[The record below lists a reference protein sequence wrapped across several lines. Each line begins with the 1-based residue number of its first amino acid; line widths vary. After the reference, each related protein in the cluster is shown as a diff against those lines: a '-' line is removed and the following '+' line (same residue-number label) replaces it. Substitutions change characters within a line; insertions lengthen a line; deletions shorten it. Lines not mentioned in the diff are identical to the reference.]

1 MATFQRINGLID
13 ISSRN
18 RSVFQVSVAVRKA
31 ADLRIPLLI
40 GNAVF
45 ACLFNEIFKIGL
57 AHGAHF
63 RCLIRFRSTSFGGRW
78 GRRTSLR
85 TTGYRATATI
95 TSLPGP
101 IVSQLRH
108 YKTFLALGVYTPNFH
123 TLGQP
128 TIFGKLTELAA
139 WALNVRLDT

>member
-57 AHGAHF
+57 AHG
-63 RCLIRFRSTSFGGRW
+63 R
-78 GRRTSLR
+78 
-85 TTGYRATATI
+85 
-95 TSLPGP
+95 SLPLFDQ
-101 IVSQLRH
+101 ISVNKLRR
-108 YKTFLALGVYTPNFH
+108 AV
-123 TLGQP
+123 
-128 TIFGKLTELAA
+128 GKKNQSPYNWL
-139 WALNVRLDT
+139 